1 MEKYSGSEHEGVKCQ
16 KDQEFLTATSFYSND
31 EQLLHDMSPV
41 SLAMH
46 INPSTKATI
55 IIFRLFF
62 SLAARVFV
70 PLCCTAESSKAEK
83 PKAEEKLSDDAWGNI
98 YAHKV
103 LRINK
108 CLLKEQ

>member
-1 MEKYSGSEHEGVKCQ
+1 MWKKYSGSEHEGVKCQ

-46 INPSTKATI
+46 VNPSTKATI

-62 SLAARVFV
+62 SVAAEVFV

-83 PKAEEKLSDDAWGNI
+83 PKAEEKHSDDAWGNM

-108 CLLKEQ
+108 